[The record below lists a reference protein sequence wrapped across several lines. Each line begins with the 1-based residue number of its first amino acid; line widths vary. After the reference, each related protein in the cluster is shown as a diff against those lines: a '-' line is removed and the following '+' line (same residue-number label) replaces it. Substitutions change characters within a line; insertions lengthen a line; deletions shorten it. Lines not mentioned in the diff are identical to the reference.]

1 MPLAGWLLAAPA
13 ALFLLVC
20 FVVPVLQTLWLRV
33 GARTES
39 GVMVSGWTLENY
51 RRVLATD
58 LYWRVLLRTVRMA
71 TSAAIVAATVGDPLA
86 WVVAPGQRDGAD
98 VHAAA
103 RLNPGA

>member
-1 MPLAGWLLAAPA
+1 
-13 ALFLLVC
+13 
-20 FVVPVLQTLWLRV
+20 
-33 GARTES
+33 
-39 GVMVSGWTLENY
+39 
-51 RRVLATD
+51 LATD